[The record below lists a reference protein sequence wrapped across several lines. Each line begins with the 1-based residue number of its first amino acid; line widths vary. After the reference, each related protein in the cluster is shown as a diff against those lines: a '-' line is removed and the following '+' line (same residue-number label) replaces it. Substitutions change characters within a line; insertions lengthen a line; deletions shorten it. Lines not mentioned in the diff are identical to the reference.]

1 MLKDMRFL
9 IQQRESFQE
18 VCIQVP
24 FVLGVGYSGRTS
36 EKVKE
41 HVAELVELGVS
52 APKEIPM
59 FFFIT
64 SDRLTSTHCIDV
76 QGKKTN
82 GEVEYVLFKLCG
94 EWFVT
99 VGSDH
104 TDREIESFSIEK
116 SKQMCP
122 NIIAQS
128 LWPMKDVADHWD
140 ELILQSLAVKDNTTT
155 LYQEESLAAI
165 ISPINLLEIISQR
178 AIAENLNNVPIF
190 TGTIPTKGGLIFA
203 DAFEVR
209 LKDPV
214 IGRSITHK
222 YYVNVL

>member
-1 MLKDMRFL
+1 MRFL
-9 IQQRESFQE
+9 IQQREGFQE
-18 VCIQVP
+18 ICIQVP

-82 GEVEYVLFKLCG
+82 GEVEYVLLKLCG

-122 NIIAQS
+122 NIIAQY

-140 ELILQSLAVKDNTTT
+140 DLTLQSLAIKDNTTT

-165 ISPINLLEIISQR
+165 ISPDNLLETIYQR
-178 AIAENLNNVPIF
+178 SIAANLNNVPIF
-190 TGTIPTKGGLIFA
+190 TGTIPTKSGLIFA